1 MPVKG
6 HGKTVTQ
13 GEIAEIIGVTSATI
27 RAWQR
32 AGCPVEQKGGSG
44 RPSLYNTAQVITWR
58 LAMVLGETAD
68 LPLDEARRRKLAA
81 EAQLAEMELE
91 LKRGEM
97 TPTRPLLRYIEETF
111 SNYKKELLA
120 MPARYGAQIA
130 AEVGCDVS
138 KLDRALS
145 KTITDHLTGLS
156 APVVRD

>member
-1 MPVKG
+1 MPAKG

-13 GEIAEIIGVTSATI
+13 GEIAEIIGVTAATI

-44 RPSLYNTAQVITWR
+44 RPSLYNSAHVIGWR
-58 LAMVLGETAD
+58 MAMVLGDTAD

-97 TPTRPLLRYIEETF
+97 TPTRPMLRHIEEAF
-111 SNYKKELLA
+111 NNYRKELLA
-120 MPARYGAQIA
+120 LPARYGAQIA
-130 AEVGCDVS
+130 AEAGCDVA
-138 KLDRALS
+138 KIDRALTA
-145 KTITDHLTGLS
+145 TIRDHLGRLS
-156 APVVRD
+156 APVVRG